1 MLQRTQYPRDL
12 TDLREE
18 KGEKNPVKVIHTH
31 YINKEHTTVL
41 NYCTDTLK
49 ALIVNYKWI
58 SLVGKTGMMFTKVCL
73 TNNNK
78 EKTHK
83 HNYKQWNNLKNI
95 HHLSSLTKRKW
106 RWGRLPAIFTY
117 RKNQDFS
124 MQQHPSINWPTMR
137 NTLHTPSSQKSN
149 KPDT

>member
-1 MLQRTQYPRDL
+1 MPQRTQYPRDL

-31 YINKEHTTVL
+31 YINKEHTTVS

-49 ALIVNYKWI
+49 ALVVNYK

-78 EKTHK
+78 EKAHK

-95 HHLSSLTKRKW
+95 YHLSSLTKRK
-106 RWGRLPAIFTY
+106 
-117 RKNQDFS
+117 
-124 MQQHPSINWPTMR
+124 
-137 NTLHTPSSQKSN
+137 
-149 KPDT
+149 